1 MHFREQCFAAAMEIC
16 SESELAEVVHAWLPG
31 DTGYV
36 VHAWAE
42 VEDAVYDLTESE
54 GPILKSEYYERM
66 GVREHLTRR
75 YGRVEYF
82 TLMAETGSFGPFD
95 TKFFFANQT
104 MFLPQ
109 A

>member
-31 DTGYV
+31 DVGYV

-42 VEDAVYDLTESE
+42 VENAVYDLTESE
-54 GPILKSEYYERM
+54 RPILKSEYYERM